1 MAVVGCIVVF
11 SFWLVPVVR
20 GDYNC
25 SKSRIQDSLM
35 DDFKE
40 NLKHASANLNVWLYQ
55 QQDHKMNLTATSEKT
70 NLVVWMWGE
79 CDPSDTSDSCRVS

>member
-1 MAVVGCIVVF
+1 MAVVGWVVVF
-11 SFWLVPVVR
+11 FWLVPVVR

-25 SKSRIQDSLM
+25 SKSHIMDSQM

-40 NLKHASANLNVWLYQ
+40 NLKHAVANLNVWLYQ
-55 QQDHKMNLTATSEKT
+55 QKDRKLNLTATSEKT
-70 NLVVWMWGE
+70 NLMVWLWGE